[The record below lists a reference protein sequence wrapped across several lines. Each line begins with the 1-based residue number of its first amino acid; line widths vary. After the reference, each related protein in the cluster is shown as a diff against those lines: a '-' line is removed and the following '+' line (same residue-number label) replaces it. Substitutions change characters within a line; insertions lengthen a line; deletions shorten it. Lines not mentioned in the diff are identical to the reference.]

1 MSGPSTYRNPAPSL
15 KAPRAFPKRRGNITY
30 FLVFILLL
38 ALGVGGFA
46 FWRLMRPAAA
56 QHALPI
62 VPGAGL
68 RIPKETGALGTDR
81 ALEQLDHEFTDLV
94 DHVIPSV
101 VSITT
106 LTAPD
111 RDALL
116 RQFFGIAGGGVAQ
129 NSKMGSGLIVSP
141 DGYIVTNYHV
151 VNGAAQVTVQ
161 LYDGRSL
168 PAVIA
173 GADQRSDIAILKV
186 AAEGLMPIE
195 LGDSDEVKVGQVVFA
210 VGNPFGLQ
218 ETVTQGIISAKGR
231 RTASEATHDF
241 FQTSTT
247 INPGNSGGPLIDIHG
262 RVIGINNFIISR
274 SGGSEGIGFAIPS
287 NVASRIYDQ
296 IVHQGRVIHPWLGV
310 VLRPISPGLAR
321 QIGLPDYRGALV
333 AATMQGSPA
342 ERSGLVS
349 GDVITALNGK
359 PVTDCK
365 DLRNKIS
372 EVPAGQTASF
382 ALLRGGTPLQIDITL
397 EEEPSTEGLAAPQ
410 VRP

>member
-1 MSGPSTYRNPAPSL
+1 MYRNPDPPL
-15 KAPRAFPKRRGNITY
+15 KAPRVFPKRKGNLTY

-46 FWRLMRPAAA
+46 FWRLMRPASIQAP
-56 QHALPI
+56 LPMASGS
-62 VPGAGL
+62 VERL
-68 RIPKETGALGTDR
+68 PKEKTALGSER
-81 ALEQLDHEFTDLV
+81 ALETLDHEFTDLV

-106 LTAPD
+106 VTAPD
-111 RDALL
+111 REAMI
-116 RQFFGIAGGGVAQ
+116 RQFFGIGGGAVTQ
-129 NSKMGSGLIVSP
+129 NSKVGSGLIVSP
-141 DGYIVTNYHV
+141 DGYIVTNCHV
-151 VNGAAQVTVQ
+151 VNGASQVTVQ
-161 LYDGRSL
+161 LYDGRTL

-186 AAEGLMPIE
+186 AAEGLIPIE
-195 LGDSDEVKVGQVVFA
+195 LGDSEEVKVGQMVFA

-287 NVASRIYDQ
+287 NVARRIYEQ
-296 IVHQGRVIHPWLGV
+296 IIHQGRVIHPWLGV
-310 VLRPISPGLAR
+310 VLRPISAGLAR
-321 QIGLPDYRGALV
+321 QIGLPDNRGALV

-342 ERSGLVS
+342 ERYGLRA

-359 PVTDCK
+359 PVADCK
-365 DLRNKIS
+365 DLRNRIS
-372 EVPAGQTASF
+372 EVSAGQTASF
-382 ALLRGGTPLQIDITL
+382 AIIRDGRSQQIDVVL
-397 EEEPSTEGLAAPQ
+397 EEEPSAEGLAAPLVQ
-410 VRP
+410 P